1 MFYLLVC
8 RYVLV
13 PLISGTHS
21 YFQKCRN
28 PRSVIGFRR
37 NPIGMHTLAFYLSS
51 SSSSS
56 SSSFRHRC
64 TRCRRPHHYFSL
76 SLLYSS
82 LSSLLLCNPCLF
94 LIISTLGNV
103 DHPWRLRTY
112 CCVHW
117 DWRAQVLICFGSHK
131 NYSGSSGVPSNILG
145 WWMTR

>member
-37 NPIGMHTLAFYLSS
+37 NPLGIHTLAFYLSS
-51 SSSSS
+51 SSSSP
-56 SSSFRHRC
+56 SSSFCHRC
-64 TRCRRPHHYFSL
+64 THCYCRHRYFSL
-76 SLLYSS
+76 LLLYSS

-94 LIISTLGNV
+94 LVISTLRNAV
-103 DHPWRLRTY
+103 YPWHLCTY

-117 DWRAQVLICFGSHK
+117 EWRAQVLICFGSHK
-131 NYSGSSGVPSNILG
+131 NYSGSSGVPSNNLG
-145 WWMTR
+145 WRMAR